1 MVSSRSLMTSA
12 LMSRFGP
19 VVRSLLNFSLALR
32 NTSMMWPMLPS
43 LCFDVPSFAA
53 SAFVCSIASSSSD
66 SVRSNGDICLCLGFV
81 GAPGGLPGR
90 VLGLGGVRH
99 VIPLDARQLASLS
112 SFSVFDGSLST
123 AMASLM
129 HLTPAFVAEAV
140 SKGVVPAFCFPVA
153 GWSVIVPSIVFR
165 KSTKIM
171 LLLLSFCKILLCTP
185 SRNRLWKKFVN
196 LRNQQIQME
205 LNHVLIGF
213 VADHPISCFSWD

>member
-153 GWSVIVPSIVFR
+153 GWSVIPRILFIYATDFLMKKSKFR
-165 KSTKIM
+165 KY
-171 LLLLSFCKILLCTP
+171 
-185 SRNRLWKKFVN
+185 
-196 LRNQQIQME
+196 LRNNVSDIARI
-205 LNHVLIGF
+205 VVRAG
-213 VADHPISCFSWD
+213 VDG

>member
-12 LMSRFGP
+12 LISRFGP

-153 GWSVIVPSIVFR
+153 GWSVIFF
-165 KSTKIM
+165 
-171 LLLLSFCKILLCTP
+171 LQ
-185 SRNRLWKKFVN
+185 NRLSSAFFLKKDQN
-196 LRNQQIQME
+196 T
-205 LNHVLIGF
+205 
-213 VADHPISCFSWD
+213 